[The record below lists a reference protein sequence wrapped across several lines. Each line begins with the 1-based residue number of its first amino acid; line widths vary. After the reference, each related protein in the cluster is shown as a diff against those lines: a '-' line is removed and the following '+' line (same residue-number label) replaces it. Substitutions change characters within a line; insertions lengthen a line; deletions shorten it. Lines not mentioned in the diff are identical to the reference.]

1 MERRGILGKYLILL
15 GLLTDALCL
24 LSGRGPGWPLGFVT
38 VLMEASGLYLVFK
51 NRKAK
56 Q

>member
-1 MERRGILGKYLILL
+1 MERRSMLGKYLILL
-15 GLLTDALCL
+15 GLFTDALCL
-24 LSGRGPGWPLGFVT
+24 LSGRGPVWPMGFVT
-38 VLMEASGLYLVFK
+38 VLMEAGGGYLVFK

>member
-1 MERRGILGKYLILL
+1 MERVSGKYLILL
-15 GLLTDALCL
+15 GFFTDALCL
-24 LSGRGPGWPLGFVT
+24 LSGRDPGWTLW
-38 VLMEASGLYLVFK
+38 LMTALLEAGGVCLVFK

>member
-1 MERRGILGKYLILL
+1 MERSGITGKYLILL
-15 GLLTDALCL
+15 GLFTDALCL
-24 LSGRGPGWPLGFVT
+24 LSGRGPGWTLWLMT
-38 VLMEASGLYLVFK
+38 VLLELSGVCLVFK

>member
-1 MERRGILGKYLILL
+1 MERVSGKYLILL
-15 GLLTDALCL
+15 GLFTDALCL
-24 LSGRGPGWPLGFVT
+24 LSGRNPGWTLW
-38 VLMEASGLYLVFK
+38 LMTALLELSGVCLVFK

>member
-1 MERRGILGKYLILL
+1 MERSGIMGKYLILL
-15 GLLTDALCL
+15 GLFTDALFL
-24 LSGRGPGWPLGFVT
+24 LSGRGPGWTLWLATALLEV
-38 VLMEASGLYLVFK
+38 SGLYLVFK

>member
-1 MERRGILGKYLILL
+1 MERRSILGKYLILL
-15 GLLTDALCL
+15 GLFTDALCL

-38 VLMEASGLYLVFK
+38 VLMEAGGLCLVFK
-51 NRKAK
+51 NRKVK

>member
-1 MERRGILGKYLILL
+1 MERHRVVGKYLILL
-15 GLLTDALCL
+15 GLMTDALCVV
-24 LSGRGPGWPLGFVT
+24 SGKGPGWTLGFAT
-38 VLMEASGLYLVFK
+38 VLMEASGLCLVFK

>member
-1 MERRGILGKYLILL
+1 MERVSGKYLILL
-15 GLLTDALCL
+15 GLFTDALCL
-24 LSGRGPGWPLGFVT
+24 LSGRNPGWMLWLATMLLEG
-38 VLMEASGLYLVFK
+38 SGMYLVFK

>member
-1 MERRGILGKYLILL
+1 MERYSVLGKYLILL
-15 GLLTDALCL
+15 GLMTDALCVV
-24 LSGRGPGWPLGFVT
+24 SGKGPGWPLGFAT
-38 VLMEASGLYLVFK
+38 VLMEASGVYLVFK